1 MRKFFKRDCALGI
14 MMLGACALGLTA
26 CSSSDDDD
34 SNGGGSVPGGNKSE
48 LVQQGKMLLTQI
60 EVTEVG
66 MGSMTYVDKY
76 YYRYDSQLRFVSGS
90 HHEDEDSTYDFFR
103 MDWQNSKAY
112 LDDEMPY
119 YDVRFNADGYLTEL
133 SYGSI
138 MKYKFSY
145 DAAGH
150 LVSQDLT
157 VYLEDN
163 ETLTAKSTLTWDGG
177 NLVKTYAE
185 SVWTNEKGVVTAR
198 SSSEN
203 TLTYG
208 NQPNKYGQYPGI
220 FAVGDD
226 VDGLGGVG
234 LFGKFSANLPTSIV
248 IVDTDEYGGHSSTN
262 TTRRTATFT
271 LNSAGAIDTEEWVH
285 VEDKNP
291 SFTTTY
297 KFSYSPTEGYTP
309 SSAQGRPTSAV
320 AKRLSPRKERLQRLR
335 RAAMCSVLLHAHK

>member
-1 MRKFFKRDCALGI
+1 

-60 EVTEVG
+60 EVE
-66 MGSMTYVDKY
+66 SMTYVDKY
-76 YYRYDSQLRFVSGS
+76 YYGYDSQLRFVSGS
-90 HHEDEDSTYDFFR
+90 QYREDEDCTYDFLR

-112 LDDEMPY
+112 LDDEMSY
-119 YDVRFNADGYLTEL
+119 CDVRFNADGHLTEL

-150 LVSQDLT
+150 LVSQDMT
-157 VYLEDN
+157 AYIEDDYGN
-163 ETLTAKSTLTWDGG
+163 ETLTCKSTLTWDGG

-185 SVWTNEKGVVTAR
+185 NVWTNEKGVVTER
-198 SSSEN
+198 SSSEY

-208 NQPNKYGQYPGI
+208 NQPNKYGQYPGT
-220 FAVGDD
+220 FAADDGMVAFGAVG
-226 VDGLGGVG
+226 L
-234 LFGKFSANLPTSIV
+234 LGKFSTNLPTSIV
-248 IVDTDEYGGHSSTN
+248 LVETEEYSGHSSTN
-262 TTRRTATFT
+262 TTRSTATFT
-271 LNSAGAIDTEEWVH
+271 LNSAGAIDTEEWVN
-285 VEDKNP
+285 VKDKNP
-291 SFTTTY
+291 SASYTTTY
-297 KFSYSPTEGYTP
+297 KFSYTPTEGYTP